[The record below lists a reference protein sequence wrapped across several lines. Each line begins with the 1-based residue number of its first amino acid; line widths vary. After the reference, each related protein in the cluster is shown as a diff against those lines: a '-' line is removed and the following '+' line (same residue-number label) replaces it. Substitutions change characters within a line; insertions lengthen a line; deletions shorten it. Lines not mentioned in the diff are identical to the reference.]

1 MGFLKIF
8 ISNNYYISMKK
19 LLTICLVIIFS
30 LICNLN
36 SLSSQCSGTLIL
48 LNNNDLENYIQNNPN
63 CRNFKGTVH
72 LKNDFSDV
80 DRFFGAFD
88 TIESVIIQDSK
99 LDSFIVPLNKEIG
112 KYYIHD
118 NASLSRI
125 NLRSNSEG
133 GSLDVEGNTHLTSMS
148 LSFLQIFFYYVKTDT
163 LLKVNIEREAQIY
176 HHVTN
181 GNVIYTGK
189 KLKMYFQYDLNEND
203 SLYNFSKIL
212 EHFILDSIDNIRI
225 FNRKKFDCDGVED
238 IQQINGL
245 YFSNIDTL
253 SLEGFDGV
261 SQTINAF
268 YMGKCHSVFDF
279 QPMAKTKA
287 NYISLVNNNGLE
299 SLAGLPVSKQLY
311 GLLLVRNENLSDISR
326 LQEVETFVDDFVET
340 NDRVWIKDNPKISFC
355 SYPAIC
361 DLVVN
366 LGPPYVNISGN
377 VMDCLDNEG
386 VNAACITSAEEDD
399 SPKKLW
405 IYLDGIGL
413 IIQSEEVLQLNIYDV
428 NGKWVNS
435 WDHLSEGTLLDVSFL
450 AAGLYVVQTANLA
463 GHLSSGK
470 LVKSI

>member
-1 MGFLKIF
+1 
-8 ISNNYYISMKK
+8 MKK

-63 CRNFKGTVH
+63 CRN

-133 GSLDVEGNTHLTSMS
+133 GSLDVEGNMHLTSMS
-148 LSFLQIFFYYVKTDT
+148 LSFLRIFFYYVKTDT

-176 HHVTN
+176 HHVTS

-238 IQQINGL
+238 IQQINSL

-253 SLEGFDGV
+253 SLEGFAGV
-261 SQTINAF
+261 SQTINSF

-299 SLAGLPVSKQLY
+299 SLAGLPASRQMY
-311 GLLLVRNENLSDISR
+311 GLYLAQNQNLSDISR
-326 LQEVETFVDDFVET
+326 LNEVDDFLDDFIET
-340 NDRVWIKDNPKISFC
+340 SDRVWIRDNPKISFC
-355 SYPAIC
+355 SYTAIC

-366 LGPPYVNISGN
+366 LGSPYVNISGN
-377 VMDCLDNEG
+377 VMDCLDNES
-386 VNAACITSAEEDD
+386 VKAACITSAEEDD

-428 NGKWVNS
+428 NGKWVKS

>member
-1 MGFLKIF
+1 
-8 ISNNYYISMKK
+8 MKK
-19 LLTICLVIIFS
+19 ILTISLIIIFS

-48 LNNNDLENYIQNNPN
+48 LNNNDLENFVQNNPN

-72 LKNDFSDV
+72 FKDDFSDL
-80 DRFFGAFD
+80 DRFFSVFD
-88 TIESVIIQDSK
+88 TIEGVIIQDSK

-181 GNVIYTGK
+181 GNIVYSGK
-189 KLKMYFQYDLNEND
+189 KFKMYYQYDLNEND

-261 SQTINAF
+261 SQTINSF

-299 SLAGLPVSKQLY
+299 SLEGLPVSKQML

-326 LQEVETFVDDFVET
+326 LQEVETFVDDFIET

-366 LGPPYVNISGN
+366 LGSPYVNISGN
-377 VMDCLDNEG
+377 VMDCLDNESVKG
-386 VNAACITSAEEDD
+386 ACITSTSDHGYETEQWVVVMNQTILFLKDNLKDAKMYD
-399 SPKKLW
+399 SCGKLIW
-405 IYLDGIGL
+405 CQNTPAKGYELDLTSFSSGLYL
-413 IIQSEEVLQLNIYDV
+413 LQLQDAEDALKTI
-428 NGKWVNS
+428 KWIA
-435 WDHLSEGTLLDVSFL
+435 D
-450 AAGLYVVQTANLA
+450 
-463 GHLSSGK
+463 
-470 LVKSI
+470 